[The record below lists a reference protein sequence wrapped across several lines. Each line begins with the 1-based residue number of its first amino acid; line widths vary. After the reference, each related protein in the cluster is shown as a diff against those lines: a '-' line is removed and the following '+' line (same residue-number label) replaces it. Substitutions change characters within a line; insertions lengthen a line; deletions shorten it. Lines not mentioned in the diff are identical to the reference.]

1 MNNILDYRD
10 AYILVKG
17 TIAVPNTAAAGAAVN
32 NTYNTLRDDVQEIDI
47 VMLLYNLIEY
57 SDAFLK
63 TSGSLWQYYR
73 DGPALGPSNDIIDF
87 PDDKN
92 KSNSFKFEQE
102 KTGNGGRKNVEIMVP
117 LKYLSNIQRTLEM
130 PLIDVKLVFS

>member
-1 MNNILDYRD
+1 MNKSHAFDYRD
-10 AYILVKG
+10 AYILVKA

-57 SDAFLK
+57 SDASSK

-73 DGPALGPSNDIIDF
+73 DGPDLGPSNDIIDF

-92 KSNSFKFEQE
+92 KSNSFKFKQEKIE
-102 KTGNGGRKNVEIMVP
+102 KTGKGGRKNIEIMVP
-117 LKYLSNIQRTLEM
+117 LKYLSNI
-130 PLIDVKLVFS
+130 